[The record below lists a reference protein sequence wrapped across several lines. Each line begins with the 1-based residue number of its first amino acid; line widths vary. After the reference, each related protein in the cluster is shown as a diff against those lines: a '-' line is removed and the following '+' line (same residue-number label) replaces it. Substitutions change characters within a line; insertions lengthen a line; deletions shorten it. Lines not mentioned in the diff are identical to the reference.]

1 MLTYNKQSFL
11 GGQNQQVDSTRLE
24 DDEYPLLINGRN
36 RNDVISP
43 IFKPKEIIDG
53 QLAGKKLQGIV
64 SIGSICIVFAAGKA
78 YYRDFNVESSLFNEV
93 IGLQL
98 SPDVDIIYAELV
110 PTSSV
115 NFVRIPETQG
125 QSNTLIKLTN
135 PVNATPSCLVVQDG
149 INQPWL
155 ILTDMT
161 ARQSKKYADWT
172 IESREYV
179 PIGTQMLF
187 SDGILYVVKG
197 NLLLRSVTG
206 SPLDFV
212 VYLDKDGDKLPAEA
226 DGGAE
231 AAGISVD
238 YNVISSIGRMA
249 TDDGSFFVSTAKSS
263 YAVTPLVGPADL
275 LFGEPD
281 YKSRFL
287 FSAGATS
294 PFAYLEMIGDNAFVE
309 FNGLRSFNAI
319 LQLKNEGRNSPFSK
333 KIAAFFD
340 SIVQDYTAAINFDN
354 YALFGVN
361 TIFGRGIVL
370 YDTIN
375 EVFPSLDIFDEVGQI
390 LKFEEVRT
398 TVAKRL
404 FFITTDNK
412 LFEAY
417 ASTEVA
423 PCKLYIGDW
432 CSNDPN
438 IEQHPYQLKLVFI
451 DCIANG
457 TVSASIFSDR
467 RFGGKLEKQINKTLD
482 SVDEYLLPINIAE
495 TAVDTVQVVEFDFS
509 VKGKNAWKH
518 GFLIKWSVM
527 AKLSHV
533 KFTARESNNVV
544 SDGGLV
550 SQFSRTKQI
559 LG

>member
-1 MLTYNKQSFL
+1 MLTYSKQSFL

-24 DDEYPLLINGRN
+24 DNEYPLLINGRN

-43 IFKPKEIIDG
+43 IYKPAEVTDPIFAGQKIQGTISVGSTLII
-53 QLAGKKLQGIV
+53 
-64 SIGSICIVFAAGKA
+64 FANGKA
-78 YYRDFNVESSLFNEV
+78 YYRDYNVENSVYNQV
-93 IGLQL
+93 ADLQL
-98 SPDVDIIYAELV
+98 SPIVDIIYAELV
-110 PTSSV
+110 PVSSL
-115 NFVRIPETQG
+115 NFIRIPEVQG
-125 QSNTLIKLTN
+125 QSNTAIKLTN
-135 PVNATPSCLVVQDG
+135 PITASPSCLVVQDG
-149 INQPWL
+149 INQPWI
-155 ILTDMT
+155 ILNDMT
-161 ARQSKKYADWT
+161 TRQTKKYADWT
-172 IESREYV
+172 IQNREYV

-212 VYLDKDGDKLPAEA
+212 VYLDKDGNKLPTEA

-238 YNVISSIGRMA
+238 YNIISSIGRMA
-249 TDDGSFFVSTAKSS
+249 TDDGSFFVSTVKAS
-263 YAVTPLVGPADL
+263 YAVTPLVGPQDL
-275 LFGEPD
+275 IFGEPD
-281 YKSRFL
+281 YKIRFL

-333 KIAAFFD
+333 KIDAFFS

-354 YALFGVN
+354 YALFAVN
-361 TIFGRGIVL
+361 TVFGRGVII

-375 EVFPSLDIFDEVGQI
+375 EVFPSIDIFDGVGQI

-398 TVAKRL
+398 ASEKRL

-412 LFEAY
+412 VFEYY
-417 ASTEVA
+417 ASDEVA
-423 PCKLYIGDW
+423 ECKLYVGDW

-438 IEQHPYQLKLVFI
+438 IEQHPHQLKLVFI
-451 DCIANG
+451 DSIQVG
-457 TVSASIFSDR
+457 TISASMFSDR
-467 RFGGKLEKQINKTLD
+467 KFGGTLTKQIAKTLD
-482 SVDEYLLPINIAE
+482 SIDQYLVPINISE

-533 KFTARESNNVV
+533 KFTAREVNNIV

-550 SQFSRTKQI
+550 TQFTKTKQI